1 MTINSSTSST
11 SQSET
16 LSKIAKYFDKH
27 GDTWRLAYGDDTEHW
42 YDYPPLRNRERFAL
56 ALIDDE
62 PKGSAVDLGCGNGH
76 LVVKMKKLGFDR
88 VRGVDL
94 SDKMLA
100 AARSLA
106 RASGMENGVELLKA
120 NVEDV
125 ATIPSESVDVC
136 TALGVVEYLD
146 SDAPLL
152 KEVFRILRPGGAA
165 VMQTRNYRC
174 INSRA
179 KHFIATLIP
188 AVRPK
193 IRYREHV
200 RGAFLQEANRLGFT
214 VEREFFSHF
223 YALFPLNLLPVV
235 RRVIRPLD
243 NFLSKCCERFATCG
257 FSEFLASM
265 YIVKLRKG
273 DSPKGI

>member
-1 MTINSSTSST
+1 MTVNGRTSST
-11 SQSET
+11 SRSET

-27 GDTWRLAYGDDTEHW
+27 GDTWRLAYDDDTEHW
-42 YDYPPLRNRERFAL
+42 YDYHPLRNRERFAL

-94 SDKMLA
+94 SDEMLT

-120 NVEDV
+120 NVENV
-125 ATIPSESVDVC
+125 TTIPSESVDVC
-136 TALGVVEYLD
+136 TALGVIEYLD

-152 KEVFRILRPGGAA
+152 KEVFRILRSGGAA
-165 VMQTRNYRC
+165 VIQARNYCC

-179 KHFIATLIP
+179 KHFVTTLIP
-188 AVRPK
+188 ALRSK

-200 RGAFLQEANRLGFT
+200 RGAFFQEASRLGFT

-223 YALFPLNLLPVV
+223 YALFPMNLLPVI

-243 NFLSKCCERFATCG
+243 NCLSKWCERFATCG
-257 FSEFLASM
+257 LSEFFASM

-273 DSPKGI
+273 DPPKGI

>member
-1 MTINSSTSST
+1 
-11 SQSET
+11 
-16 LSKIAKYFDKH
+16 
-27 GDTWRLAYGDDTEHW
+27 
-42 YDYPPLRNRERFAL
+42 
-56 ALIDDE
+56 
-62 PKGSAVDLGCGNGH
+62 
-76 LVVKMKKLGFDR
+76 
-88 VRGVDL
+88 
-94 SDKMLA
+94 MLT

-120 NVEDV
+120 NVENV

-136 TALGVVEYLD
+136 TALGVIEYLD

-179 KHFIATLIP
+179 KHFIATFIP

-200 RGAFLQEANRLGFT
+200 RGAFRQETNRLGFT

-223 YALFPLNLLPVV
+223 YAVFPMNLLPVV

-243 NFLSKCCERFATCG
+243 NCLSKCYERFATCG

-265 YIVKLRKG
+265 YIVKLRKR

>member
-1 MTINSSTSST
+1 MTVNGGTSST
-11 SQSET
+11 SRSET
-16 LSKIAKYFDKH
+16 LTNIAKYFDKH
-27 GDTWRLAYGDDTEHW
+27 GDIWRLAYGDDAERW
-42 YDYPPLRNRERFAL
+42 YDYHPLRNRERFAL
-56 ALIDDE
+56 ALIHNE

-76 LVVKMKKLGFDR
+76 LVMKMKKLGFNT

-94 SDKMLA
+94 SDEMLL
-100 AARSLA
+100 AARSFA
-106 RASGMENGVELLKA
+106 QASGMENEVELLKA
-120 NVEDV
+120 NVENV
-125 ATIPSESVDVC
+125 TTIPSESVDVC
-136 TALGVVEYLD
+136 TALGVIEYLD

-152 KEVFRILRPGGAA
+152 KEVFRVLRSGGAA
-165 VMQTRNYRC
+165 VIQARNYCC

-179 KHFIATLIP
+179 RHFVTTLIP
-188 AVRPK
+188 ALRPK

-200 RGAFLQEANRLGFT
+200 RGAFLHEASRLGFT

-223 YALFPLNLLPVV
+223 YALFPVNLLPVV

-243 NFLSKCCERFATCG
+243 NYLSKCCERFATYG

-273 DSPKGI
+273 DSRKGI